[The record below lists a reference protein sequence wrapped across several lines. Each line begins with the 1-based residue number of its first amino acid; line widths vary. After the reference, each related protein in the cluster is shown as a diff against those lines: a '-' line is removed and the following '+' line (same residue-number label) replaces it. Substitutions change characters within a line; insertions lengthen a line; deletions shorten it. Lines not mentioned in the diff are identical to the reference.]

1 MTLLSSRRNPARFY
15 KSFRQRVFTSPE
27 ALQGSSVLS
36 MGLYTRMAALF
47 FVLTGLLM
55 LIGYAIGLYFGDPL
69 AFMLLGLVLAGLLN
83 FVSYYW
89 SDSIVVKMSR
99 AKIIQQSDSPALFAA
114 VQNVAMK
121 AGIPMPRVGIV
132 NSPQPN
138 AFATGRGPSR
148 AVVVATSSILQT
160 LTAEELEAVIGHEI
174 GHVVHRDVLTSSV
187 AATIAGVISYI
198 GNIALFSM
206 MFGGVGGGNNRQGG
220 NPIALVAAIV
230 LVPLGATFVQLGISR
245 GLEYNADEF
254 GAKLTQNPGALA
266 SALQKISARVKT
278 RGTPAGGQ
286 SPAGGPSPATSS
298 LWIVNPFSGGS
309 MVELFSTHPSIQH
322 RVERLRKIGQQMG
335 VYVP

>member
-1 MTLLSSRRNPARFY
+1 
-15 KSFRQRVFTSPE
+15 
-27 ALQGSSVLS
+27 
-36 MGLYTRMAALF
+36 MGLYARMAALF

-69 AFMLLGLVLAGLLN
+69 VFMLLGLVLAGVVN
-83 FVSYYW
+83 FASYYW
-89 SDSIVVKMSR
+89 SDTIVVKMSR
-99 AKIIQQSDSPALFAA
+99 ARIIQESDNPTLYAA
-114 VQNVAMK
+114 VQHVAQK

-132 NSPQPN
+132 DSPQPN
-138 AFATGRGPSR
+138 AFATGRGPQK

-160 LTAEELEAVIGHEI
+160 LTPTELEAVIGHEV

-198 GNIALFSM
+198 GNIALYSM
-206 MFGGVGGGNNRQGG
+206 MFGGFGGNGNNRQGG
-220 NPIALVAAIV
+220 NPLLLVAAIV

-266 SALQKISARVKT
+266 SALQKISTKAQTMPMAT
-278 RGTPAGGQ
+278 RGGQAG
-286 SPAGGPSPATSS
+286 APSPATAS
-298 LWIVNPFSGGS
+298 LWIVNHFRGS
-309 MVELFSTHPSIQH
+309 TMLELFSTHPSMQH